1 MDSLRNSRHWYIS
14 SRSSR
19 RLATLWAASLV
30 LLLAALPAPLPAASD
45 DALSY
50 LQQVQKQMRGKG
62 SEGVYKIDIVR
73 PEWTR
78 TFRIKSYDDAVN
90 DRFRVEILE
99 PKKLAGTLF
108 AKKDGKLTMYLPKL
122 KRRIAISPA
131 MMHDAWMGSDF
142 NNQDLL
148 EASALISDYQ
158 HSFRPT
164 GEQGTT
170 LIESTPKPGLAVSW
184 MRLEQ
189 RFGADRLP
197 LGVDYICKRGNLKR
211 RLSFA
216 EPKTFGKRRVP
227 TLWRMQPV
235 ESPDQHTLVRI
246 ESLNFVDGFPND
258 LFELGEAEP

>member
-1 MDSLRNSRHWYIS
+1 MLKGLNRISLFCA
-14 SRSSR
+14 
-19 RLATLWAASLV
+19 LAFCVGPLV
-30 LLLAALPAPLPAASD
+30 SAEQDEALALLHKARALMHGGGSD
-45 DALSY
+45 GTYRVS
-50 LQQVQKQMRGKG
+50 
-62 SEGVYKIDIVR
+62 IVR
-73 PEWTR
+73 PEWQR
-78 TFRIKSYDDAVN
+78 ELRLRSIADAAK
-90 DRFRVEILE
+90 DRYRLE
-99 PKKLAGTLF
+99 MLAPRKLKGTLF
-108 AKKDGKLTMYLPKL
+108 LKQNDRLSMYLPKL
-122 KRRIAISPA
+122 RREVAISPA

-170 LIESTPKPGLAVSW
+170 LIESTPKPVLAVSW